1 MYELIIPETHE
12 IQLHDRKVG
21 IVDYDELL
29 AELDKLGTYLL
40 SVDVTDENVKENK
53 KLVAQCRKVFKNIHE
68 EKMAFKREYMK
79 PLETLDAQ
87 VKEIDRRLG
96 AYEYHIRRQVKE
108 LEDKTRADK
117 KAQIK
122 ELFDKRLKI
131 YGGKEVEQ
139 LYPFDD
145 FMKKEYLNKRKSLT
159 KIEGEMVEF
168 FEQRRDDISACVV
181 FADKANLNRDTVV
194 NEYLNN
200 GSVSDTI
207 TYFDNLKKE
216 KDGVKKAL
224 DSSKVRPTETPPEP
238 CLYLKIK
245 ESDFAKVT
253 ELFKLGNVEYE
264 LIDLE

>member
-1 MYELIIPETHE
+1 MYELIISEKHD
-12 IQLHDRKVG
+12 IQLKDRQVG
-21 IVDYDELL
+21 IVGYDELL
-29 AELDKLGTYLL
+29 TELQKLGEYLL
-40 SVDVTDENVKENK
+40 SVEVTEENVQENK
-53 KLVAQCRKVFKNIHE
+53 KLVAQCRKAFKNIHE

-108 LEDKTRADK
+108 LEDKTKKDK
-117 KAQIK
+117 ENQIR
-122 ELFDKRLKI
+122 EIYDKRLKI
-131 YGGKEVEQ
+131 YGGDEVKS

-145 FMKKEYLNKRKSLT
+145 FLKKEYLTKRKSLT
-159 KIEGEMVEF
+159 KIEEEMVDF
-168 FEQRRDDISACVV
+168 FESRREDISALIV
-181 FADKANLNRDTVV
+181 FADKADLNRDTVV
-194 NEYLNN
+194 NEFLNR

-216 KDGVKKAL
+216 KQEVKKAL
-224 DSSKVRPTETPPEP
+224 ENNKVRPTETPSEP
-238 CLYLKIK
+238 YLYLKIK